1 MNHLYTGLVL
11 VGISLLL
18 ITCQS
23 SPQDVT
29 ARGYR
34 YEMHIDEPGPV
45 PLVGEYA
52 YFHITMRTG
61 DSIINSSQGM
71 DPLPRIRIPEATEL
85 TPQTSAF
92 IDGLA
97 LMSVG
102 DSMTLYFPLDSLPT
116 RPPGFAGIDILEYD
130 LAMKEIKT
138 DAEFKREQQI
148 FMAERE
154 KERAAAAARQE
165 EVAQF
170 ANDQLDAFNRGN
182 LDNVQETSDG
192 LKYVIHAQGEG
203 RKGEVGRQTS
213 VQYYGMLME
222 NGEVFDQSFDD
233 GVPYT
238 FPVGR
243 GQVIKGWDVGIP
255 LLNKGGKASLFIPYD
270 MAYGADGRPG
280 IPPKADLYF
289 YVELQDVN

>member
-97 LMSVG
+97 LMSV
-102 DSMTLYFPLDSLPT
+102 
-116 RPPGFAGIDILEYD
+116 
-130 LAMKEIKT
+130 
-138 DAEFKREQQI
+138 
-148 FMAERE
+148 
-154 KERAAAAARQE
+154 
-165 EVAQF
+165 
-170 ANDQLDAFNRGN
+170 
-182 LDNVQETSDG
+182 
-192 LKYVIHAQGEG
+192 
-203 RKGEVGRQTS
+203 
-213 VQYYGMLME
+213 
-222 NGEVFDQSFDD
+222 
-233 GVPYT
+233 
-238 FPVGR
+238 
-243 GQVIKGWDVGIP
+243 
-255 LLNKGGKASLFIPYD
+255 
-270 MAYGADGRPG
+270 
-280 IPPKADLYF
+280 
-289 YVELQDVN
+289 